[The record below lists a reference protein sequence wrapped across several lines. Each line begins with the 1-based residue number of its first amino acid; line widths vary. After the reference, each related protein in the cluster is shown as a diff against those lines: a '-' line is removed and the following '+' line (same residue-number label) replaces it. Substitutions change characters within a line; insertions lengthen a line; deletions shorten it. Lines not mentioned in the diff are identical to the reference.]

1 MDVLLYLVAAP
12 VDVRNSPSAPKG
24 SSRIAGFPKSVRIL
38 RSKDFRRVY
47 DHGSR
52 YSGPFF
58 AAFYAQRSIVD
69 SPAGDGVPS
78 PAAKPAVGFTV
89 PRSLGGAVVR
99 NRIKR
104 RVREAVRLRLEL
116 LNPQWEIVFN
126 PRRAAMT
133 SPLPDLIREVEKLF
147 LRCNNS

>member
-1 MDVLLYLVAAP
+1 
-12 VDVRNSPSAPKG
+12 
-24 SSRIAGFPKSVRIL
+24 
-38 RSKDFRRVY
+38 VY

-58 AAFYAQRSIVD
+58 AAFYAPASDVD
-69 SPAGDGVPS
+69 GRAGSGP
-78 PAAKPAVGFTV
+78 KVGFTV
-89 PRSLGGAVVR
+89 PRALGGAVVR

-104 RVREAVRLRLEL
+104 RVREAVRVRLDQL
-116 LNPQWEIVFN
+116 GPQWEIVFN
-126 PRRAAMT
+126 PRRAAID

>member
-1 MDVLLYLVAAP
+1 MGGLFYLAAALE
-12 VDVRNSPSAPKG
+12 DVRSSPSAPKG
-24 SSRIAGFPKSVRIL
+24 SRIAGFPKSVRIL

-58 AAFYAQRSIVD
+58 AAFYATASDVD
-69 SPAGDGVPS
+69 RRTGSGP
-78 PAAKPAVGFTV
+78 KVGFTV

-104 RVREAVRLRLEL
+104 RVREAVRLRLDQL
-116 LNPQWEIVFN
+116 SPQWEIVFN
-126 PRRAAMT
+126 PRRAAID
-133 SPLPDLIREVEKLF
+133 SPLPDLIREVEKFF

>member
-1 MDVLLYLVAAP
+1 MDGLLSLAGVP
-12 VDVRNSPSAPKG
+12 EDVRSSPSAPKG
-24 SSRIAGFPKSVRIL
+24 SRIAGFPKSVRIL

-58 AAFYAQRSIVD
+58 AAFYA
-69 SPAGDGVPS
+69 
-78 PAAKPAVGFTV
+78 PAAIGGGPAPSGPKVGFTV
-89 PRSLGGAVVR
+89 PRSMGGAVVR

-116 LNPQWEIVFN
+116 LSPQWEIVFN
-126 PRRAAMT
+126 PRRVAID
-133 SPLPDLIREVEKLF
+133 SPLPDLIREVERFF